1 MSDADK
7 SASLTCLRNLFYL
20 GDIDFRELPSC
31 TVSNNILLAFTIS
44 IAAAVVAKFIAA
56 LQLGEESL
64 RKTIDSLAT
73 LKYDDKQKLIFVIC
87 DGMIIGC
94 GNDQPT
100 PRIVCDLLG
109 VDLLIDPDPL
119 LFQSVS
125 EGSKQLNYG
134 KVYSGLYEVDGH
146 VVPYVV
152 VAKVG
157 KPSGRSKPGSRGKR
171 CGGLYRPGN
180 KSGSAYVRELRLG

>member
-56 LQLGEESL
+56 LQ
-64 RKTIDSLAT
+64 LAT